1 MAGTISTGSVS
12 RLLQEGVASV
22 FGDAL
27 REHEKKWDKMFTM
40 HSSQKA
46 FEVDVQ
52 LEGFTRAFE
61 KTEGD
66 DITFDS
72 RRQGFTPKYPMV
84 TYSKGYIVTEEALD
98 DSLYHQLDKG
108 ARALARSMSI
118 TKEIEG
124 AAVYNNGFDATV
136 TMIDGDGEPLF
147 STAHPNGPSGGTY
160 SNTLAVPADLSESS
174 LEDLLSLIQNI
185 TDARGLPA
193 ALQATRLI
201 VPAGQST
208 FNAQRILGSVLQ
220 NDTGNNAS
228 NSIRDMNS
236 VRDGWM
242 GNPFLTDVDSWFLFV
257 ADVPEGLKYW
267 TRRAVRFGQDNAFTS
282 GNARFKSDE
291 RFAYGWSDARGCF
304 GSPGA

>member
-1 MAGTISTGSVS
+1 MAGTISTGSVP
-12 RLLQEGVASV
+12 RLLQEGVKSV
-22 FGDAL
+22 FGNAL
-27 REHEKKWDKMFTM
+27 KEHDPKWPMMFESL
-40 HSSQKA
+40 SSTKA

-72 RRQGFTPKYPMV
+72 RRQGFTPKYPHI
-84 TYSKGYIVTEEALD
+84 TFAKGYIVTEEALED
-98 DSLYHQLDKG
+98 ELYGQLDKG
-108 ARALARSMSI
+108 ARALARVMNI

-124 AAVYNNGFDATV
+124 AAVYNNGFDSAF
-136 TMIDGDGEPLF
+136 TMVDGDGQPLF

-160 SNTLAVPADLSESS
+160 SNRLAIDADLSEAS
-174 LEDLLSLIQNI
+174 LEDMLSIIQTM

-193 ALQATRLI
+193 ALQAVKLM
-201 VPAGQST
+201 VAAGQSS

-220 NDTGNNAS
+220 NDTGNNAT
-228 NSIRDMNS
+228 NAVRDMNS

-242 GNPFLTDVDSWFLFV
+242 SNPFLTDADAWFLMS
-257 ADVPEGLKYW
+257 DVQDGMKYY

-282 GNARFKSDE
+282 GNARFKADE
-291 RFAYGWSDARGCF
+291 RYSFGWSQARGAF
-304 GSPGA
+304 GTPGA